1 MSHIY
6 HEKFN
11 KSVHTL
17 TKILQ
22 LLYLMASFIYLH
34 FRINVILFCGLSMI
48 YTLNLTS
55 IYSF

>member
-1 MSHIY
+1 
-6 HEKFN
+6 
-11 KSVHTL
+11 
-17 TKILQ
+17 
-22 LLYLMASFIYLH
+22 MASFTYLH